1 MTFLRWVLL
10 IPAATAGGSLGL
22 AIGILFAV
30 IGKVFN
36 DRLTGDE
43 AFPAI
48 MISSLATYG
57 WYMAGMIVAPRIQNQ
72 ERILFGLTMLLIF
85 ILGIQWSPIFFNF
98 NIQDFLVGSYIKFI
112 WVPLGV
118 VGTTVVVWING
129 DAKSWTLKSRKNQ
142 DQDQDQEENVLK

>member
-57 WYMAGMIVAPRIQNQ
+57 WYMAGMIVAPRIQNP

-85 ILGIQWSPIFFNF
+85 ILGIQWSPLFFNF
-98 NIQDFLVGSYIKFI
+98 NIQDFLVGSYIRFI

-118 VGTTVVVWING
+118 VGTSIAVWIKKKKKN
-129 DAKSWTLKSRKNQ
+129 WTVKSRKN
-142 DQDQDQEENVLK
+142 QDQEENVLK

>member
-1 MTFLRWVLL
+1 MTFFRWILL

-22 AIGILFAV
+22 GIGILFAV

-43 AFPAI
+43 GFPAI

-57 WYMAGMIVAPRIQNQ
+57 WFMAGMIVAPRIQNQ

-85 ILGIQWSPIFFNF
+85 ILGIQWSPLFSNF
-98 NIQDFLVGSYIKFI
+98 NIQDFLAGRYIKFV

-118 VGTTVVVWING
+118 VGTTIAVWTID
-129 DAKSWTLKSRKNQ
+129 DAKNWTLKSRKNQ
-142 DQDQDQEENVLK
+142 DQEENVLK

>member
-57 WYMAGMIVAPRIQNQ
+57 C
-72 ERILFGLTMLLIF
+72 
-85 ILGIQWSPIFFNF
+85 
-98 NIQDFLVGSYIKFI
+98 I
-112 WVPLGV
+112 WQV
-118 VGTTVVVWING
+118 
-129 DAKSWTLKSRKNQ
+129 
-142 DQDQDQEENVLK
+142 

>member
-1 MTFLRWVLL
+1 
-10 IPAATAGGSLGL
+10 
-22 AIGILFAV
+22 
-30 IGKVFN
+30 
-36 DRLTGDE
+36 
-43 AFPAI
+43 
-48 MISSLATYG
+48 
-57 WYMAGMIVAPRIQNQ
+57 MAGMIVAPSIQNQ

-142 DQDQDQEENVLK
+142 DQDQDQEENVLN

>member
-30 IGKVFN
+30 IGKIFN
-36 DRLTGDE
+36 NRLNGDE
-43 AFPAI
+43 AFPTI
-48 MISSLATYG
+48 IISFLATYG
-57 WYMAGMIVAPRIQNQ
+57 WYMAGMIVDPRIQNP

-85 ILGIQWSPIFFNF
+85 ILGIQWSPLFFNF
-98 NIQDFLVGSYIKFI
+98 TIQDFLVGSYIRFI

-118 VGTTVVVWING
+118 VGTTIAVWING
-129 DAKSWTLKSRKNQ
+129 DAKNWTLKSRKNQ
-142 DQDQDQEENVLK
+142 DQEENVLK